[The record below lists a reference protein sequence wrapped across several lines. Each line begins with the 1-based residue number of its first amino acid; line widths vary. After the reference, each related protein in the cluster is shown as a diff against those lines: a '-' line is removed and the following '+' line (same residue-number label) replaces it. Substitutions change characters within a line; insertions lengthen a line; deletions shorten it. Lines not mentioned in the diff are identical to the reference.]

1 MFARKVSLKLRA
13 NSAVEFSRLLDTKVI
28 PLLRE
33 QKGFRDEISFVSGE
47 RGEAVAI
54 SLWEGRE
61 HADAYHKQVYP
72 EVLKS
77 LEHLFDGTPRV
88 STFALGNSTVHKISN
103 PPA

>member
-1 MFARKVSLKLRA
+1 MFARKVSVKLRT

-61 HADAYHKQVYP
+61 HAP
-72 EVLKS
+72 TPITNRSIRKS
-77 LEHLFDGTPRV
+77 
-88 STFALGNSTVHKISN
+88 
-103 PPA
+103 